1 MCRIYAATAP
11 AEYEP
16 VARSLRIHGA
26 VTSIRL
32 EARFWAILDEMAEGE
47 GMSTPR
53 FIAALHDEVL
63 DLHGEVRNLTSM
75 LRVVCAVHL
84 GRDERHRQQR
94 PAGLRLAVG
103 AFV

>member
-32 EARFWAILDEMAEGE
+32 EARFWAILDEMAESE

-84 GRDERHRQQR
+84 GRDDRHREER
-94 PAGLRLAVG
+94 RTGLPLAVG

>member
-32 EARFWAILDEMAEGE
+32 EARFWAILDELAESE

-53 FIAALHDEVL
+53 FIATLHDEVL
-63 DLHGEVRNLTSM
+63 DQHGEVRNLTSM
-75 LRVVCAVHL
+75 LRVVCAVYL
-84 GRDERHRQQR
+84 GRDDRHREQR
-94 PAGLRLAVG
+94 RSELPLAVG
-103 AFV
+103 AFI